1 MVPEVLEELEE
12 DFVWLVRLA
21 PEVADV
27 RLELELLDEPRR
39 VVVDE
44 PSVLTVLVVVRVE
57 PLVFT
62 RDVVVV
68 LAGLTL
74 RDVVVLPLV
83 WLVRLEELLEVLD
96 EPEVLVR
103 LELLEV
109 LDELEEPVRLELP
122 DVPEVL
128 LDELEEELVWLVR
141 LEEVLPVVVVVLVF
155 GATRCCSSRA
165 LLIAAVRLP
174 PEVLSLATRF
184 ENVCSGWRVS

>member
-1 MVPEVLEELEE
+1 MEPERLEELEVE
-12 DFVWLVRLA
+12 LVWLVRLE

-27 RLELELLDEPRR
+27 RLVLELPDEPRR

-44 PSVLTVLVVVRVE
+44 PSVFTVLVVVRVE
-57 PLVFT
+57 PLVLT

-74 RDVVVLPLV
+74 RDVDVLPEPVV
-83 WLVRLEELLEVLD
+83 WLVRLEELLEVPD
-96 EPEVLVR
+96 EPVR
-103 LELLEV
+103 LELLE
-109 LDELEEPVRLELP
+109 LLEEPVLLELP
-122 DVPEVL
+122 EVLVVPEVL

-174 PEVLSLATRF
+174 PEVVSEATRF
-184 ENVCSGWRVS
+184 EKVCSGWRVS

>member
-1 MVPEVLEELEE
+1 MEPERLEELEVE
-12 DFVWLVRLA
+12 LVWLVRLE

-27 RLELELLDEPRR
+27 RLVLELLDEPRR

-44 PSVLTVLVVVRVE
+44 PSVFTVLVVVRVE
-57 PLVFT
+57 PLVLT

-74 RDVVVLPLV
+74 RDVDVLPEPVV

-96 EPEVLVR
+96 EPVLLELPEVLV
-103 LELLEV
+103 
-109 LDELEEPVRLELP
+109 
-122 DVPEVL
+122 VPEVL

-174 PEVLSLATRF
+174 PEVVSLATRF
-184 ENVCSGWRVS
+184 EKVCSGWRVS

>member
-1 MVPEVLEELEE
+1 MEPERLEELEVE
-12 DFVWLVRLA
+12 LVWLVRLE

-27 RLELELLDEPRR
+27 RLVLELLDEPRR

-44 PSVLTVLVVVRVE
+44 PSVFTVLVVVRVE
-57 PLVFT
+57 PLVLT

-74 RDVVVLPLV
+74 RDVDVLPEPVV
-83 WLVRLEELLEVLD
+83 WLVRLEEVLEVLD
-96 EPEVLVR
+96 EPVR
-103 LELLEV
+103 LELLE
-109 LDELEEPVRLELP
+109 LLEELVLLELP
-122 DVPEVL
+122 EVLVVPEVL
-128 LDELEEELVWLVR
+128 LDDEEELVWLVR

>member
-1 MVPEVLEELEE
+1 MEPERLEELEVE
-12 DFVWLVRLA
+12 LVWLVRLE

-27 RLELELLDEPRR
+27 RLVLELLDEPRR

-44 PSVLTVLVVVRVE
+44 PSVFTVLVVVRVE
-57 PLVFT
+57 PLVLT

-83 WLVRLEELLEVLD
+83 WLVRLEELLEVLE
-96 EPEVLVR
+96 EPEELVR

-109 LDELEEPVRLELP
+109 LDELEEPVLLELP
-122 DVPEVL
+122 DVPEV

-141 LEEVLPVVVVVLVF
+141 LDEVLPVVVVVLVF
-155 GATRCCSSRA
+155 GATRCCNSRA

>member
-1 MVPEVLEELEE
+1 M
-12 DFVWLVRLA
+12 RLA

-74 RDVVVLPLV
+74 RDVVVLPEPVV
-83 WLVRLEELLEVLD
+83 WLVRLEELLVLLD
-96 EPEVLVR
+96 ALEELVL

-109 LDELEEPVRLELP
+109 LDELEEPVLLELP

-128 LDELEEELVWLVR
+128 EELEEEFVWLVR
-141 LEEVLPVVVVVLVF
+141 LDEVLPVVVVVLVF

-184 ENVCSGWRVS
+184 ENVCSG

>member
-1 MVPEVLEELEE
+1 MRLE
-12 DFVWLVRLA
+12 

-27 RLELELLDEPRR
+27 RLVLELLDEPRR

-44 PSVLTVLVVVRVE
+44 PSVFTVLVVVRVE
-57 PLVFT
+57 PLVLT

-74 RDVVVLPLV
+74 RDVDVLPEPVV

-96 EPEVLVR
+96 EPVR
-103 LELLEV
+103 LELLE
-109 LDELEEPVRLELP
+109 LLEEPVLLELP
-122 DVPEVL
+122 EVLVVPEVL
-128 LDELEEELVWLVR
+128 LDDEEEFVWLVR

-174 PEVLSLATRF
+174 PEVVSLATRF
-184 ENVCSGWRVS
+184 ENVCSG

>member
-1 MVPEVLEELEE
+1 MRLE
-12 DFVWLVRLA
+12 

-27 RLELELLDEPRR
+27 RLVLELLDEPRR

-44 PSVLTVLVVVRVE
+44 PSVFTVLVVVRVE
-57 PLVFT
+57 PLVLT

-74 RDVVVLPLV
+74 RDVDVLPEPVV
-83 WLVRLEELLEVLD
+83 WLVRFEELLEVLD
-96 EPEVLVR
+96 EPVL
-103 LELLEV
+103 LELLE
-109 LDELEEPVRLELP
+109 LLEEPVLLELP
-122 DVPEVL
+122 EVLVVPEVL
-128 LDELEEELVWLVR
+128 LDDEEEFVWLVR

-174 PEVLSLATRF
+174 PEVVSLATRF